1 MRMYDIILKKRNG
14 AELSD
19 EEIAFFVKGYTN
31 GDIPDYQ
38 ASAFCMAV
46 YFKGMNDRE
55 TATLTNEMAHSGETL
70 DLSVFGSLSAD
81 KHSTGGVGD
90 KTSLIVTP
98 IVAALGCKVAK
109 MSGRGLG
116 HTGGTVDKLEAIP
129 GYKVSLSPEDF
140 IEQVKKTGLSVIGQ
154 TGNMTP
160 ADKKLYA
167 LRDVTATV
175 ESIPLITSS
184 IMSKKI
190 AAGAKN
196 IVLDVK
202 VGSGAFMKTLDD
214 ASVLAEKMVEIGKRC
229 NRNMAAVLTDM
240 NTPLGHTVGNAL
252 EVKEAVAVLKGERID
267 DLRQVCITLASNLL
281 SLTMEIPIE
290 DAALKVND
298 AIDSG
303 LAFEK
308 MKEWVSAQ
316 GGDVSYIENILSY
329 ENPDKEYRLLSP
341 ESGYIA
347 DMDVERIGN
356 VSVILGAGR
365 SKKDDGIDYDAGII
379 IYKKTG
385 DFVDK
390 GEALCSFYSKNVTAF
405 TQACEEYLES
415 IKISQ
420 VKPEDKKLIYKV
432 IR

>member
-14 AELSD
+14 GELSD

-70 DLSVFGSLSAD
+70 DLSVFGNLSAD

-116 HTGGTVDKLEAIP
+116 HTGGTVDKLESIP
-129 GYKVSLSPEDF
+129 GYKVSLSPVDF

-214 ASVLAEKMVEIGKRC
+214 ASLLAEKMVEIGKRC

-240 NTPLGHTVGNAL
+240 NVPLGHAVGNAL
-252 EVKEAVAVLKGERID
+252 EVKEAVSVLKGEKID
-267 DLRQVCITLASNLL
+267 DLREVCVTLASNLL

-290 DAALKVND
+290 DAVSKVND

-303 LAFEK
+303 LAYKK

-316 GGDVSYIENILSY
+316 GGNVSYIENIMSY
-329 ENPDKEYRLLSP
+329 ENPDKEYTLLSP
-341 ESGYIA
+341 ESGYISE
-347 DMDVERIGN
+347 MDVQKIGN

-365 SKKDDGIDYDAGII
+365 AKKEDIIDYDAGII
-379 IYKKTG
+379 INKKTG
-385 DFVDK
+385 DFVEK
-390 GEALCSFYSKNVTAF
+390 GDTLCSFRSKDETVF
-405 TQACEEYLES
+405 EQACGEYLDS
-415 IKISQ
+415 IRFSQ
-420 VKPEDKKLIYKV
+420 VKPEDMKLIYKV